1 MSQEDFQQ
9 QVLRRFDEY
18 ENFQKQVITKFKEID
33 KRFDKLDSEISE
45 ANVRINA
52 YQRSSTQVVNLAFG
66 LISAAA
72 VVILSP
78 AVKSLSEF
86 FLSK

>member
-9 QVLRRFDEY
+9 QVLR
-18 ENFQKQVITKFKEID
+18 NFEEID
-33 KRFDKLDSEISE
+33 KRFNKIEADIKEVKITSE
-45 ANVRINA
+45 A
-52 YQRSSTQVVNLAFG
+52 YQKASTQVVGLAFG
-66 LISAAA
+66 LISAAAA

-78 AVKSLSEF
+78 AVKALTDF

>member
-9 QVLRRFDEY
+9 YVVR
-18 ENFQKQVITKFKEID
+18 KFEEID

-45 ANVRINA
+45 ANVRIDA
-52 YQRSSTQVVNLAFG
+52 YQKSSTQVVNLAFG
-66 LISAAA
+66 LISAAAA